1 METTK
6 NIHITSRNIKGEYT
20 INGSRFTVK
29 HNRLNNGEPIVFELL
44 DKDYDGETR
53 FFAEEQLYYD
63 LDSRFDLEL
72 VRFDISAKNYIPQH
86 FHLISEDELPDGCEP
101 YTIEELKK
109 YFPDYVI
116 EDAQLDKLKDDDY
129 SILHYNSHYEYYV
142 RKSSKPG
149 FYDLNICDC

>member
-6 NIHITSRNIKGEYT
+6 SIHITSRNIKGEYT

-63 LDSRFDLEL
+63 LDSKFDLEL
-72 VRFDISAKNYIPQH
+72 VRFDTSAKNYILQH
-86 FHLISEDELPDGCEP
+86 FHFISEDELPDCCKL
-101 YTIEELKK
+101 YTVEELKK

-142 RKSSKPG
+142 RRASKPG
-149 FYDLNICDC
+149 FYELNICDC